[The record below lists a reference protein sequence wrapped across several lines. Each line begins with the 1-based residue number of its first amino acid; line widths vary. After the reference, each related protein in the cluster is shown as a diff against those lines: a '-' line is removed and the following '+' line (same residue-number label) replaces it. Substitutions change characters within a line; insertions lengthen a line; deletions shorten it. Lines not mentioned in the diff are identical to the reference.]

1 MASKSTAPS
10 LVEKIGIPLSLSL
23 DESNQHGLGPTSPD
37 DYIKI
42 HVPTY
47 VFSSELP
54 TESPDDKI
62 VTLATLAEDDYHR
75 VDFNFKKGPDTAT
88 PSAPRY
94 YCAVV
99 TLSTEGDWMVSF
111 MLQVSLTMEEE
122 EAINLVMKLVAIL
135 CSMLKWND
143 HLVLPHS
150 YTGDPYPGR
159 VERSIGE
166 KSETQIKEWRD
177 KTAENIEEKIMEGLR
192 YRSSPKSHEAV
203 AGAGTFHWFRVSAR
217 MFPV

>member
-47 VFSSELP
+47 VFSTELP

-94 YCAVV
+94 YCVVV

-122 EAINLVMKLVAIL
+122 DAINLVMKLVT
-135 CSMLKWND
+135 
-143 HLVLPHS
+143 

-192 YRSSPKSHEAV
+192 YRSSPKSHKAV